1 MTPRAVPGVELGRLI
16 AAAHAAVDADSELA
30 HAAHAARQA
39 GASWTQIGD
48 AVGLTR
54 QAAQQR
60 WGH

>member
-30 HAAHAARQA
+30 RAARQA